1 MKPIL
6 ILFLSFF
13 LFNSTLV
20 TAQNEFIIK
29 GTVVDANTME
39 SLPFANVFVANT
51 TFGTSTD
58 SIGNYELKLPSSGS
72 YDLIISFMGYETFAR
87 SVRFIKPNTVVLDAQ
102 MVTKSKRILGATVTA
117 RKDAEWKSQLQRFT
131 DGFLGKSKAAR
142 RSKIINKE
150 VLNFE
155 MDQESKVFEAY
166 ASEPLII
173 ENKEL
178 GYRLIYLL
186 EDYRVFMREGFS
198 TFYGFSAFEE
208 LNTKSQRTA
217 NKYTKERDKAYFGS
231 LQHFFHELYAG
242 NTAAAGYEVYH
253 AYDLQ
258 GMGRVI
264 DPDQLEMDK
273 IVSEEYDGQIKKLT
287 FKDFLYVYY
296 KPEKESRDYIVHAQ
310 GALSISSSNKSIKN
324 KSQNSWIKMREA
336 GNFVEFESNGYI
348 RNPMDFFS
356 HGYWGYEKIGDMMP
370 INYTPN
376 SNKQKQ

>member
-1 MKPIL
+1 MKSIL
-6 ILFLSFF
+6 TLFISFF
-13 LFNSTLV
+13 SFTSNIAL
-20 TAQNEFIIK
+20 AQNEFIIK

-39 SLPFANVFVANT
+39 TLPFANVFVANT

-87 SVRFIKPNTVVLDAQ
+87 SVRFIKPNTVELDAK

-117 RKDAEWKSQLQRFT
+117 RKDAEWKSQLKRFT

-142 RSKIINKE
+142 RSEIINKE

-155 MDQESKVFEAY
+155 MDQETKVFEAY
-166 ASEPLII
+166 ASEPLVI

-186 EDYRVFMREGFS
+186 EDYRVFMKEGFS
-198 TFYGFSAFEE
+198 TFYGFAAFEE
-208 LNTKSQRTA
+208 LHSKSRGKA
-217 NKYTKERDKAYFGS
+217 KKYSKERDKAYFGS
-231 LQHFFHELYAG
+231 LQHFFHTLYAG
-242 NTAAAGYEVYH
+242 NTTAAGYEIYH
-253 AYDLQ
+253 AYDLS

-264 DPDQLEMDK
+264 DPDQLEVNK

-287 FKDFLYVYY
+287 FKNFLYVYY

-310 GALSISSSNKSIKN
+310 GALSISSGNKVTN

-336 GNFVEFESNGYI
+336 GNFVEFEANGYI

-370 INYTPN
+370 INYNP
-376 SNKQKQ
+376 SSKEQKQ